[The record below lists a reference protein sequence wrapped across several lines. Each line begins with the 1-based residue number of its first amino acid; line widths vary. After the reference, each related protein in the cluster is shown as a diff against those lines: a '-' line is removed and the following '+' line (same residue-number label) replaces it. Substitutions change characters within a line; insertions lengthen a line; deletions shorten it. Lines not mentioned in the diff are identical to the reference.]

1 MIHKDDLVD
10 FYIVYDRFVEKFIEG
25 YTEVESSFE
34 NIKYIL
40 DKLLDECFIHDL
52 DIIHISYMVNKEV
65 SFLSNIMENDDF
77 ILFIINMNLIL
88 VEYVDYLESIE
99 KYEQCSNITNFLD
112 FYNNEIIEQNDYEII
127 KKNKKEK

>member
-25 YTEVESSFE
+25 YIEVESSFE

-40 DKLLDECFIHDL
+40 DKLLDESFIHEL

-65 SFLSNIMENDDF
+65 SFLSNIMESEDF
-77 ILFIINMNLIL
+77 ISFIIQMNLIL

-112 FYNNEIIEQNDYEII
+112 FYNNEIIGQNDFEII
-127 KKNKKEK
+127 KKKNKE